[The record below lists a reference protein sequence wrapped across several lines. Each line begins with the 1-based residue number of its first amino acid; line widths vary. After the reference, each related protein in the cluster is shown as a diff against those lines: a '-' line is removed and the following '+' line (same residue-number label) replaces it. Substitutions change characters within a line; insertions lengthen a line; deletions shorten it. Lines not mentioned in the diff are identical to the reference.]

1 MISKRFNKL
10 LPTICYIILAVV
22 VSMIVL
28 NFFGISLS
36 NDNYGVLTRFAV
48 VEGMGCG
55 KEGNTNKKN
64 SNNGVGLIISDD

>member
-48 VEGMGCG
+48 VEGMSC
-55 KEGNTNKKN
+55 KEGNTNKKEKPN
-64 SNNGVGLIISDD
+64 LIISSDD